1 MLYLPTS
8 FVPRFLALNSL
19 PVLSNPALRIHFT
32 ACYDMASS
40 KTAIVSVYDKT
51 GVVDFC
57 KALVAAGWTVIS
69 TGGTEKALREAEVKV
84 TAVSDITAF
93 PEILGGRVKT
103 LHPAVRKT

>member
-1 MLYLPTS
+1 
-8 FVPRFLALNSL
+8 
-19 PVLSNPALRIHFT
+19 
-32 ACYDMASS
+32 MAST

-51 GVVDFC
+51 GIVDFC

-84 TAVSDITAF
+84 TAVSDVTAF

-103 LHPAVRKT
+103 LHPAVRKIGRPFCLTACASHLSLVPSFHRLWLYEDLG